1 MDKKDYNNIQGTNKI
16 IEQEQISETK
26 TIEDVDLTEEEI
38 PQEEENNINKKGT
51 KQEIEQTMGEEKNEF
66 KNKRKKI
73 ILYTLIASVCLIGL
87 LIFSTIFALI
97 NVNNTKMISGISI
110 KGIDISGLT
119 IEEATSVV
127 TEALENRLNKD
138 ILLKYNNELEISVR
152 PQQINFEFNVKE
164 SINDAYNIGRD
175 GNILTNNYKIL
186 FTTLFKQDI
195 NPKISYDEVLLDNL
209 VKDISAKLP
218 GAMVDNTYYIEEES
232 LIILKGKPGLIIE
245 KEELKNALIS
255 EIENGYDNKKFMD
268 IIPQEKAPNEIN
280 IEQIYSEIHKQPQDA
295 YFTANPFTI
304 YPHVN
309 GVDFKIT
316 MEQAKEILSGEGTEF
331 TIPLKIT
338 IPVITTNKIGT
349 EVFPNLLSS
358 YSTKYDESNR
368 NRSTNIRLATEKING
383 TVLLPGETFSYN
395 KVVGKRTS
403 EAGYKVA
410 AVYSGGRV
418 VDGIGGGIC
427 QVSTTLYN
435 SVLLANLEVN
445 DRSNHM
451 FLTGYVPAGRDA
463 TVNYGTI
470 DFVFTNNRKY
480 PIKIVCSAKNGISK
494 FEIFGIQEEV
504 EYEVVIESR
513 VIRSIPYT
521 TKYIEDSSLES
532 GRERLEQSGAN
543 GCISEAYKVL
553 KLNGIVVS
561 RTLLSKDTY
570 NAKQKIVRK
579 GTKGVTNI
587 VTPSENNNSIIDP
600 ITSPENTVTN
610 IQVDE
615 GT

>member
-1 MDKKDYNNIQGTNKI
+1 M
-16 IEQEQISETK
+16 
-26 TIEDVDLTEEEI
+26 
-38 PQEEENNINKKGT
+38 
-51 KQEIEQTMGEEKNEF
+51 
-66 KNKRKKI
+66 
-73 ILYTLIASVCLIGL
+73 
-87 LIFSTIFALI
+87 
-97 NVNNTKMISGISI
+97 
-110 KGIDISGLT
+110 
-119 IEEATSVV
+119 
-127 TEALENRLNKD
+127 
-138 ILLKYNNELEISVR
+138 
-152 PQQINFEFNVKE
+152 
-164 SINDAYNIGRD
+164 
-175 GNILTNNYKIL
+175 
-186 FTTLFKQDI
+186 
-195 NPKISYDEVLLDNL
+195 
-209 VKDISAKLP
+209 
-218 GAMVDNTYYIEEES
+218 
-232 LIILKGKPGLIIE
+232 
-245 KEELKNALIS
+245 
-255 EIENGYDNKKFMD
+255 
-268 IIPQEKAPNEIN
+268 
-280 IEQIYSEIHKQPQDA
+280 
-295 YFTANPFTI
+295 
-304 YPHVN
+304 
-309 GVDFKIT
+309 
-316 MEQAKEILSGEGTEF
+316 
-331 TIPLKIT
+331 
-338 IPVITTNKIGT
+338 
-349 EVFPNLLSS
+349 
-358 YSTKYDESNR
+358 
-368 NRSTNIRLATEKING
+368 
-383 TVLLPGETFSYN
+383 
-395 KVVGKRTS
+395 
-403 EAGYKVA
+403 
-410 AVYSGGRV
+410 

-587 VTPSENNNSIIDP
+587 VTPSENNNSIVDP